1 MSEPVCKTCND
12 THRMTRSR
20 EGDNDQ
26 TVMCTYCPT
35 PCEGC
40 QSRSPGRGSGPY
52 CSKTPCA
59 CSCHSKDKKMDK
71 FRIDHS
77 QVMFAKSA
85 QQAAQRWVQDHIGEY
100 IGQHQD
106 GDGDNVNRTVTATV
120 FVRNESDANDQGSS
134 LVVKVN
140 YSFKF
145 ETISPKS

>member
-1 MSEPVCKTCND
+1 
-12 THRMTRSR
+12 
-20 EGDNDQ
+20 
-26 TVMCTYCPT
+26 
-35 PCEGC
+35 
-40 QSRSPGRGSGPY
+40 
-52 CSKTPCA
+52 
-59 CSCHSKDKKMDK
+59 MDK